1 MAKRIELKPHLTTEE
16 LRKRYQTCQK
26 SQEKVRWRAL
36 YLISNGMIGAEAA
49 KKVGRASSWITS
61 LARRYNE
68 NGASAVARQRIEKV
82 SHLASLD
89 AELGEELRKA
99 LQGKAPDQGLWTGVK
114 VARWIAQRTGKE
126 VHRVTG
132 WRTLERLGFSLQTPR
147 PQNRQRASLE
157 EQTQFK
163 KS

>member
-16 LRKRYQTCQK
+16 LRKRYQSCQK
-26 SQEKVRWRAL
+26 PQEKVRWQAL
-36 YLISNGMIGAEAA
+36 VLISNGMIAAEAA
-49 KKVGRASSWITS
+49 QKVGRGSSWITK
-61 LARRYNE
+61 LAHRYNE
-68 NGASAVARQRIEKV
+68 KGAAAVERQRLEKV

-89 AELGEELRKA
+89 AELGAELRKA
-99 LQGKAPDQGLWTGVK
+99 LDGKAPDQGLWTGVK
-114 VARWIAQRTGKE
+114 VAQWISARTGRK

-147 PQNRQRASLE
+147 PRNRQRASFE
-157 EQTQFK
+157 EQSEFK